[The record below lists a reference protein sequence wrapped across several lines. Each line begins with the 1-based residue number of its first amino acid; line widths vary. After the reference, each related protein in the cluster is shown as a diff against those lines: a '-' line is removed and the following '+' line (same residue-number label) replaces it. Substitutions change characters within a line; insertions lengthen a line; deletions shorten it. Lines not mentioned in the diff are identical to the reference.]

1 MITFDSKARR
11 CEALSHTSNIGLAKA
26 SRFFEDFV
34 NVLFA
39 NRIAAQFDV
48 YDVKQ
53 LILIREAQL
62 YREDATHEDSDTGRQ
77 IGITDDDSRQ
87 PGIDA

>member
-1 MITFDSKARR
+1 MRGIVTDVKYRT
-11 CEALSHTSNIGLAKA
+11 CKGQPI
-26 SRFFEDFV
+26 FEDFV

-53 LILIREAQL
+53 LILIKEAQL
-62 YREDATHEDSDTGRQ
+62 YREDATHEDSDTGRAARA
-77 IGITDDDSRQ
+77 IDDDSRQ
-87 PGIDA
+87 PGIDP

>member
-1 MITFDSKARR
+1 MRGIVTHVKYRT
-11 CEALSHTSNIGLAKA
+11 CKGQPI
-26 SRFFEDFV
+26 FEDFV

-62 YREDATHEDSDTGRQ
+62 YGDRQNEDSDTGRAARA
-77 IGITDDDSRQ
+77 IDDDTRQ
-87 PGIDA
+87 PGIDP